1 MTLGE
6 DIIQRRNQL
15 GWTQTRLAEEA
26 KVKQPT
32 LQKIE
37 SGSRPNPRYE
47 TLSKIAHALGT
58 TYEALYSATH
68 VEPKLPID
76 RLGSLEA
83 RVSDLEKQ
91 LLDALQLGREAVA
104 LAQRAQR
111 VKSRRR
117 TVATKP

>member
-6 DIIQRRNQL
+6 AIVERRSQL
-15 GWTQTRLAEEA
+15 GWSQNELARQA
-26 KVKQPT
+26 NMNQPT
-32 LQKIE
+32 LNRIE
-37 SGSRPNPRYE
+37 TNKRRPRVT
-47 TLSKIAHALGT
+47 TLAIIAKALGVGVDSLLAQEDAAPT
-58 TYEALYSATH
+58 
-68 VEPKLPID
+68 PPID